1 MPLKLTEEAIKIIE
15 SYPDSFW
22 DWEPTFSGKSFYS
35 GASSSYHFPST
46 LRDKLTELQSSFR
59 NENGHRDWDAYVRE
73 REYIRKAW
81 NSCRRKAHKRSG
93 MDKKLKKAK
102 EQKQQAKIQDFE
114 YYRDDS
120 QRIVRELVPE
130 LLALD
135 HLLGQETISRAKIQ
149 KVQLKLSILWNK
161 QKQML
166 RSGKGTKRL
175 LK

>member
-1 MPLKLTEEAIKIIE
+1 MPSKLTEEAIKIIE

-35 GASSSYHFPST
+35 GASSSYRFPST
-46 LRDKLTELQSSFR
+46 LRDKLTEVQNSFR
-59 NENGHRDWDAYVRE
+59 DENGLRDWRAWDRE
-73 REYIRKAW
+73 KGYIRKAW

-102 EQKQQAKIQDFE
+102 EQKQQKKIQDFE

-120 QRIVRELVPE
+120 RRIVRELVPE

-135 HLLGQETISRAKIQ
+135 HLLGQENISRR
-149 KVQLKLSILWNK
+149 KVQDIQNKLSILWNK
-161 QKQML
+161 QKQMIK
-166 RSGKGTKRL
+166 SGKGTKRL